1 MIADLPIYRRD
12 DIRGEYY
19 VVFDKESIFKIA
31 KKWARGNKYDAVNAH
46 HRTPI
51 MDGVSLFES
60 YIIDQPCRDDHKERF
75 PRQWLYYQMQQ
86 GESAAEQIGTPL
98 SHWHKDAP
106 EEINRDQIAEL
117 AILKFV
123 TVEQLALAS
132 DGQLQ
137 RIGMGGV
144 GLRERARQYLNR
156 KNRSDASAELEDTK
170 KQLAELQSQ
179 MAQLLGDA
187 PKRRGRPPK
196 EIAEA

>member
-1 MIADLPIYRRD
+1 MPLDSDVSNADAQLHVEFYTKD
-12 DIRGEYY
+12 SGVNEGKTY
-19 VVFDKESIFKIA
+19 VRIMAPGDKT
-31 KKWARGNKYDAVNAH
+31 N
-46 HRTPI
+46 
-51 MDGVSLFES
+51 
-60 YIIDQPCRDDHKERF
+60 IIDQPCRDDHKERF

-137 RIGMGGV
+137 RVGMGGV